1 MACVSTFQSCPI
13 ARRAKINTRS
23 RGSSS
28 SVAKGSPPPAFQFQ
42 CRASTFAADT
52 SLRLELDEN
61 PEAII
66 SGAWPGNCSLL
77 SYDDLRAYLESQETA
92 AQADGQQ
99 RGVALLSETMS
110 TPVLVATADQTL
122 EDVEC
127 HFEAVSGLPVVDSG
141 LRCVGV
147 IVKNDRARAS
157 HGSKTKIS
165 EVMTSPAITL
175 SSDKTVMDA
184 AVLMLKKKIHRL
196 PVVNQDEKV
205 IGIVTRA
212 DVLRVLEGMLKI

>member
-1 MACVSTFQSCPI
+1 
-13 ARRAKINTRS
+13 
-23 RGSSS
+23 
-28 SVAKGSPPPAFQFQ
+28 
-42 CRASTFAADT
+42 
-52 SLRLELDEN
+52 
-61 PEAII
+61 
-66 SGAWPGNCSLL
+66 
-77 SYDDLRAYLESQETA
+77 
-92 AQADGQQ
+92 

-205 IGIVTRA
+205 IGT
-212 DVLRVLEGMLKI
+212 